1 MRDKV
6 YGEIT
11 DNGGRFMESLSRIR
25 FALSFILR
33 RASFAFRNYSN
44 STTQD
49 SLMVS
54 RKLNNKHF
62 QQLLTPELTRLGIIF
77 ERHGYQ
83 LRLVGGVV
91 RDLLLGNKP
100 KDIDLATECTPE
112 NMVKIFAA
120 ENIRYIPTGLQ
131 HGTITAHIN
140 STDFEITTLRID
152 RETDGR
158 HAVVDFTTDWVV
170 DAERRDLTINA
181 MSLGFDG
188 TLYDYFDGEQHLKER
203 KVLFVGDPVKRIKE
217 DYLRI
222 LRYFRF
228 YGRIVPEADRHD
240 AATLEAIHSTVAG
253 LQAISAERIRDEICK
268 IIVGNHAPHLIEV
281 ICRLDVAKHIG
292 KKLSEMKYSNNTVI
306 HYTSAK
312 YLNNFLLCYK
322 LINY

>member
-1 MRDKV
+1 
-6 YGEIT
+6 
-11 DNGGRFMESLSRIR
+11 MESLSRLKI
-25 FALSFILR
+25 ALSLLR
-33 RASFAFRNYSN
+33 CTSLAFRKYSN
-44 STTQD
+44 NGCQVP
-49 SLMVS
+49 LMVS
-54 RKLNNKHF
+54 RKLNNEHF
-62 QQLLTPELTRLGIIF
+62 QQLLTPELTRLGKIF
-77 ERHGYQ
+77 QKHGYQ

-100 KDIDLATECTPE
+100 KDIDLATECTPD
-112 NMVKIFAA
+112 NMVKLFVQ

-131 HGTITAHIN
+131 HGTITAHMN

-188 TLYDYFDGEQHLKER
+188 TLYDYFDGERHLKER

-228 YGRIVPEADRHD
+228 YGRIVPEADKHD
-240 AATLEAIHSTVAG
+240 AATLEAIRSTAVG
-253 LQAISAERIRDEICK
+253 LQGISAERIRDEMCK
-268 IIVGNHAPHLIEV
+268 IIVGNHAPHLVEL

-292 KKLSEMKYSNNTVI
+292 EVLYRSLCTFHLYHN
-306 HYTSAK
+306 
-312 YLNNFLLCYK
+312 YLTKIDFHS
-322 LINY
+322 

>member
-1 MRDKV
+1 
-6 YGEIT
+6 
-11 DNGGRFMESLSRIR
+11 MESLGRIISSLSRP
-25 FALSFILR
+25 LR
-33 RASFAFRNYSN
+33 CAFFAFRKYSN
-44 STTQD
+44 NNFQD

-54 RKLNNKHF
+54 RKLNSEYF
-62 QQLLTPELTRLGIIF
+62 QQLLTPELTRLGTIF
-77 ERHGYQ
+77 QKHGYQ

-112 NMVKIFAA
+112 NMVKILEQ

-131 HGTITAHIN
+131 HGTITAHLN

-181 MSLGFDG
+181 MSLDFDG
-188 TLYDYFDGEQHLKER
+188 TLYDYFDGERHLKER

-228 YGRIVPEADRHD
+228 YGRIVPEADKHD
-240 AATLEAIHSTVAG
+240 AATLEAIYSTVAG
-253 LQAISAERIRDEICK
+253 LKGISAERIRDEMCK
-268 IIVGNHAPHLIEV
+268 IIAGNHAPHLIEV
-281 ICRLDVAKHIG
+281 ICRLDVARHIG
-292 KKLSEMKYSNNTVI
+292 KTGI
-306 HYTSAK
+306 
-312 YLNNFLLCYK
+312 C
-322 LINY
+322 